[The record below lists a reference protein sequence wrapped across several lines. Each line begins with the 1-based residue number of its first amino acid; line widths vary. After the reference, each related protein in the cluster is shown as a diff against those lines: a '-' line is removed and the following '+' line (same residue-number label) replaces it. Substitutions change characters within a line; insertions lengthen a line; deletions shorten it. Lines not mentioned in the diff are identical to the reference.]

1 MVSQTQLMIAST
13 VFDSICE
20 YQTDSAYGKA
30 YQQGFLEGMV
40 RLAEIYEI
48 PFNAYSE
55 QRLEDIRNAQ

>member
-1 MVSQTQLMIAST
+1 MVSQNQKMLASA
-13 VFDSICE
+13 VFDSISE

-30 YQQGFLEGMV
+30 YQKGYLEGML